1 MKSLRQYFLG
11 DNGIVRK
18 FLKTMRKK
26 KEKRIKVIL
35 FVRIK
40 VNTIESIIP
49 KALIN
54 NETSLEEFT
63 ISMNEAEIIVNQ
75 KNGENSKKQ
84 YSKR

>member
-1 MKSLRQYFLG
+1 
-11 DNGIVRK
+11 
-18 FLKTMRKK
+18 MRKK

-63 ISMNEAEIIVNQ
+63 ISMNEAEIIVN
-75 KNGENSKKQ
+75 
-84 YSKR
+84 